1 MLNNEILRLGELAA
15 ENDVAFAP
23 FSGEAWK
30 YALEMTLLGM
40 GLIFAVLGVLWAV
53 LLLFKVVFAITKK
66 EDKKV
71 EAPKVVETPKVE
83 SAPAPAATDDTELI
97 ALLTAAIVAY
107 ESENGNDVDPS
118 SFRVVSFRRTNG
130 GRAWNS
136 K

>member
-30 YALEMTLLGM
+30 YSLEMTLLGM
-40 GLIFAVLGVLWAV
+40 GMIFAVLGVLWAV
-53 LLLFKVVFAITKK
+53 LLLFKVVFARTKK

>member
-1 MLNNEILRLGELAA
+1 M
-15 ENDVAFAP
+15 
-23 FSGEAWK
+23 
-30 YALEMTLLGM
+30 
-40 GLIFAVLGVLWAV
+40 IFAVLGVLWTV
-53 LLLFKVVFAITKK
+53 LLLFKVVFARTKK